1 MPSRAPSCHHCYAV
15 AGRECHSHSEAASI
29 NYCWG
34 CRKLLCREHSAFHA
48 THWAS
53 VSHETTDMASLP
65 SKVLE
70 AYRLVDPQLFSPC
83 VDSSSCVG
91 VGSNAPRNSITES
104 VPHDSSTEANVDLAG
119 TEMTPEASSSLWT
132 ACPVL
137 PDASVSGDP
146 VVDTESWSAVSSPD
160 KGARG
165 SEGPVDDVLAE
176 GCSSPSLYDD
186 EVFLQASCPE
196 DDAVGSLPNP
206 QVVPGSFSSPLRLTQ
221 STSQNRL
228 SSSTSQEGGLA
239 ENTCPTGDTD
249 VALPASSASG
259 LQVAP
264 EKPDSDVLESVAED
278 VCTGEVPIDDATDT
292 QAMEI
297 ACKVVPMPECEEFL
311 SFPPQDALLLTRPA
325 VEADGGSPIHAT
337 QGVTS
342 PQPIDGLSCDSADS
356 DSQTPGGSDSSLP
369 AVAGEDAL
377 LVHSAPSA
385 PTTQSTSD
393 VPTCDSETMVLPSS
407 VSCAPS
413 TSGDSA
419 EIRSK
424 DQSIRAVPCCSA
436 SQPGLESQHDPVKAD
451 SKGSKHR
458 KTPAEGVP
466 LVKIV
471 NLSDVAKKKPVLPK
485 LGVSLQVLEEF
496 VAHRCDGRDSL
507 VGLTTRDICERYVKP
522 DTLRA
527 RSSYCELLKKEGHPG
542 IREATVYVSHAW
554 DDLFLEVVDALTQHV
569 KERPSEESDEE
580 SNESS
585 DDVVLWFDLF
595 SLNQHDKVAITVEWL
610 KEALHAA
617 IPEFRE
623 NVLVLTASGNCR
635 PLRRTWCLYEV
646 FCMGD
651 NNFWVARWGDVKIPL
666 NLDVDCLW
674 GWYSTFPF
682 ELSDCSSAEEKA
694 RIIDAVRESHSSCE
708 RVDVRVTSLL
718 IMDLRKHTKD
728 EDAKLM
734 MSSKY
739 YIINLQHSLA
749 ADLAKLIVEAR
760 RKTLSP
766 THPDVLSAE
775 SFHGCIV
782 CHVDVPQ
789 AVSML
794 SKTLEKQRNILGS
807 DNKDTILT
815 AVRLGVAL
823 SRDKKEKE
831 AIELLLNTPSSPALY
846 VLAEVYTARG
856 KIEEAIAAGEKALAG
871 FVSELGEHNFATYA
885 TMVALGRKYLQAEQL
900 DDAVRLLQAAW
911 EGFGQL
917 VGRDYMISLS
927 ACLHLASALSKQG
940 EDSKAIPL
948 FEEALLKHSMSAR
961 FAGNDAVMPF
971 EDSLLRSYITASQ
984 SEDAAKFGNFLLEN
998 RKKALG
1004 VEHTDTMNI
1013 SMLLSCIQRFVDERL
1028 PLTEEA
1034 FRDIQKAL
1042 GITHPRTVNAVF
1054 HLGQHLRS
1062 QRKFETAAKILKEV
1076 LDANR
1081 SPSEEPSVIIMLLN
1095 DLAMHYGE
1103 MRKIADATKALEEA
1117 WDIQGRIPLLPIAT
1131 RLLLTLAFFYAAAGE
1146 PKRGSDLIA
1155 NALGAHEQELAKDHA
1170 AYLQLQ
1176 ATLYALSEGRDY
1188 GSVHRWRASM
1198 FDEMDPDPWKC
1209 MFSLVWEDV
1218 SKRWC
1223 RGVVGTDDVW
1233 ADDPGKSKHVTAV
1246 LEKIA
1251 QKKESVDNSDLE
1263 YLSLLKLAVVFL
1275 TDLSRHTE
1283 AEPLARELLTKQRV
1297 AAGADSEDAVE
1308 ATILLASVCSL
1319 AGKAKDAVE
1328 LYEGALL
1335 KAKKSQGPSALSL
1348 SIDALLGLAEH
1359 YRSQR
1364 QLEESRRL
1372 LATFLKR
1379 KTKQLGLA
1387 HMHILNVKFRLASIL
1402 YEVGKYQLAV
1412 TSVRDVALTLGSTVG
1427 TDTVPAMQARFLL
1440 AQFLWA
1446 SAQYVPSK
1454 PLFEEAITL
1463 WPDVYGS
1470 EHPLTR
1476 RVTQRVQDLR
1486 KKNEPL
1492 LVLVSS
1498 AEARDAGASSS
1509 SSSSVVA
1516 SVAGATPVIVRRARR
1531 RKK

>member
-1 MPSRAPSCHHCYAV
+1 MRGGVHVYRLEDDELVHVPELLRDLYDQLRCAVCHYIGRSWTMLPCEHYYCNQCVAGLLKKKAITCPECQRTYGKGSLKAARIVEKLAAKLPVWCKAPGWENGCQWQGVLDMREEHVAQCDFHPVTCPHEGCEEQAMRKDVEGHAKECDFRAVKCCHEGCSVEFQHRLGVDRRNHERMCPKRIVNCPSCGLPCAIELSSAHAKLCPKLVVSCDEECGDVVKEESNSVDGDANPRSKAPSCPQPPGSPKQANNLV
-15 AGRECHSHSEAASI
+15 PRADPISAGDASEA
-29 NYCWG
+29 
-34 CRKLLCREHSAFHA
+34 
-48 THWAS
+48 
-53 VSHETTDMASLP
+53 
-65 SKVLE
+65 
-70 AYRLVDPQLFSPC
+70 
-83 VDSSSCVG
+83 
-91 VGSNAPRNSITES
+91 GS
-104 VPHDSSTEANVDLAG
+104 LAG
-119 TEMTPEASSSLWT
+119 SSVADL
-132 ACPVL
+132 
-137 PDASVSGDP
+137 
-146 VVDTESWSAVSSPD
+146 SP
-160 KGARG
+160 
-165 SEGPVDDVLAE
+165 
-176 GCSSPSLYDD
+176 
-186 EVFLQASCPE
+186 
-196 DDAVGSLPNP
+196 
-206 QVVPGSFSSPLRLTQ
+206 
-221 STSQNRL
+221 
-228 SSSTSQEGGLA
+228 
-239 ENTCPTGDTD
+239 
-249 VALPASSASG
+249 ALP
-259 LQVAP
+259 P
-264 EKPDSDVLESVAED
+264 
-278 VCTGEVPIDDATDT
+278 ATDP
-292 QAMEI
+292 
-297 ACKVVPMPECEEFL
+297 ACEPN
-311 SFPPQDALLLTRPA
+311 AA
-325 VEADGGSPIHAT
+325 NGA
-337 QGVTS
+337 
-342 PQPIDGLSCDSADS
+342 
-356 DSQTPGGSDSSLP
+356 
-369 AVAGEDAL
+369 
-377 LVHSAPSA
+377 
-385 PTTQSTSD
+385 
-393 VPTCDSETMVLPSS
+393 
-407 VSCAPS
+407 
-413 TSGDSA
+413 
-419 EIRSK
+419 
-424 DQSIRAVPCCSA
+424 
-436 SQPGLESQHDPVKAD
+436 
-451 SKGSKHR
+451 
-458 KTPAEGVP
+458 
-466 LVKIV
+466 
-471 NLSDVAKKKPVLPK
+471 VAKKKKKKSKRSRKGKRAAGHADSAAQCLDASCDDDATSSTTETFNTPSLDPTVVDAGAPSTGSDPLTMPLTPVQSYLNTVYGVEPPVPDFGTHVHAGGESSSPLSAPEASGRHQSVLAAASAFAASVARAEDGSRSGPEVGTGGTETPLFSK
-485 LGVSLQVLEEF
+485 LGLSLHVLEEF
-496 VAHRCDGRDSL
+496 IMRQCGGRESL
-507 VGLTTRDICERYVKP
+507 EGLTTRDVFQRYMKP
-522 DTLRA
+522 FTQN
-527 RSSYCELLKKEGHPG
+527 SQTSYCEILKKEGHPG